1 MTEEYVE
8 GSGGLKLFLRSWRP
22 LSKPRGVVVIVHGL
36 MSHSGLYEW
45 VADNLVSHDFAVY
58 ALDLHGHGKSEGE
71 YYFTETVDQ
80 YVDDVAKVVAIAKTR
95 EAGLPVFVL
104 GHSAGG
110 VVSCEY
116 ALGHQKDIAGL
127 VCESFAHEVPAS
139 DFTLGLL
146 KGLSHFAPHLH
157 VFRLK
162 DADFSR
168 DPRFVEKMKADPL
181 VHHIAY
187 PTATVAALVRTD
199 ERLKNDFAKITLPVL
214 IVHGTADKVT
224 KPSGSTHFYEKAGS
238 TDKTLKL
245 YEGHYHD
252 LLNDVD
258 RDLVMADMT
267 EWITSHS
274 GVSASATAR

>member
-1 MTEEYVE
+1 MMEEYFE
-8 GSGGLKLFLRSWRP
+8 GSRGLKLFMRSWRP
-22 LSKPRGVVVIVHGL
+22 QSTPRGVVMIVHGL

-45 VADNLVSHDFAVY
+45 AADNLVSHGFAVY
-58 ALDLHGHGKSEGE
+58 ALDLRGHGKSEGE
-71 YYFTETVDQ
+71 FYFAETVDQ
-80 YVDDVAKVVAIAKTR
+80 YVDDVANAVAIAKSR
-95 EAGLPVFVL
+95 EPGLPIFVL

-110 VVSCEY
+110 VISCEY
-116 ALGHQKDIAGL
+116 ALGHQADIAGL
-127 VCESFAHEVPAS
+127 VCESAAHEVPAS
-139 DFTLGLL
+139 EFTLAAL
-146 KGLSHFAPHLH
+146 KGLSRIAPHLH

-162 DADFSR
+162 DEDFSR
-168 DPRFVEKMKADPL
+168 DPKFVEKMKADPL

-187 PTATVAALVRTD
+187 PSSTVAALVRTD
-199 ERLKNDFAKITLPVL
+199 ERLKNEFPKITLPVL

-224 KPSGSTHFYEKAGS
+224 SPSGSKHFYERAGS

-274 GVSASATAR
+274 GAPAATAR

>member
-1 MTEEYVE
+1 MMEEYFE
-8 GSGGLKLFLRSWRP
+8 GSRGLKLFMRSWRP
-22 LSKPRGVVVIVHGL
+22 QSTPRGVVMIVHGL

-45 VADNLVSHDFAVY
+45 AADNLVSHGFAVY
-58 ALDLHGHGKSEGE
+58 ALDLRGHGKSEGE
-71 YYFTETVDQ
+71 FYFAETVDQ
-80 YVDDVAKVVAIAKTR
+80 YVDDVANAVAIAKSR
-95 EAGLPVFVL
+95 EPGLPVFVL

-110 VVSCEY
+110 VISCEY
-116 ALGHQKDIAGL
+116 ALGHQADIAGL
-127 VCESFAHEVPAS
+127 VCESAAHEVPAS
-139 DFTLGLL
+139 EFTLAAL
-146 KGLSHFAPHLH
+146 KGLSRIAPHLH

-162 DADFSR
+162 DEDFSR
-168 DPRFVEKMKADPL
+168 DPKFVEKMKADPL

-187 PTATVAALVRTD
+187 PSSTVAALVRTD
-199 ERLKNDFAKITLPVL
+199 ERLKNEFPKITLPVL

-224 KPSGSTHFYEKAGS
+224 SPSGSKHFYERAGS

-274 GVSASATAR
+274 GAPAATAR